1 MKSEHARVIFV
12 VLTLCVSVAISM
24 SSGAD
29 NSDLDNPKVREQIVA
44 EALDEANLQTRQSPS
59 GEELHYAP
67 NQQVPYTGWVWFEND
82 ESEQILYQI
91 KDGKRH
97 GLFIRWHKSQQNLE
111 KGFYK
116 NGSKDGLW
124 TYWYKNGQ
132 KEAEETYKDGSE
144 KSLLWT
150 EWYENGQK
158 KSENTPDLH
167 TTWYENGQKKS
178 ENTPDLYTTW
188 YENGQKKSENTPDLH
203 TTWYENGQKK
213 SESTHKAGERE
224 GLPTYWTKGGQ
235 KYSGFSHQVWYT
247 SNLVFSPDGSLLAG
261 SASDKVY
268 LWDVSARKQIGTLS
282 GWGDSRITSLSF
294 SPDGSLL
301 VGGAYEKVHL
311 WDVSAYPRDQNIKV
325 YFNYPDTVNSVSF
338 SPDGRTLAGGGD
350 KRMGRQFSKP
360 LVRLWDVSTREWI
373 RDFEGHTTWI
383 DSVRFSPDGR
393 TLASADEKNV
403 YLWDVA
409 TGKPIRI
416 FEPDTRLS
424 IGSFSPDG
432 SILALYTY
440 STVSLW
446 DVGRG
451 KWIGRLKSPSL
462 TTAVFSPD
470 GSILAGVENRRLE
483 SGEEESTVRLWDV
496 STGQR
501 IQSIEHDKRLYIVSF
516 SSDGRRL
523 TGVSEDMILFWEIP

>member
-44 EALDEANLQTRQSPS
+44 EALDSANLQTRQSPS

-132 KEAEETYKDGSE
+132 KKTEETYKDGSE

-150 EWYENGQK
+150 DWYENGQK
-158 KSENTPDLH
+158 KSEVQDLH
-167 TTWYENGQKKS
+167 TTWYGTTWYENGQKKS
-178 ENTPDLYTTW
+178 EKTQDLDTTW
-188 YENGQKKSENTPDLH
+188 YENGQKKSEKTQDLD

-213 SESTHKAGERE
+213 SESTYKAGKRE

-235 KYSGFSHQVWYT
+235 KYSGLSHQVRYT

-261 SASDKVY
+261 SASEKVH
-268 LWDVSARKQIGTLS
+268 LWDVSTGKRIRTLS
-282 GWGDSRITSLSF
+282 GTGNSGITSLLFSPDGSLLAGRASEKVLHLWDVSTGKRIRTLSGTGNTSLSF
-294 SPDGSLL
+294 SPDGRTLAN
-301 VGGAYEKVHL
+301 GAYKDVDL
-311 WDVSAYPRDQNIKV
+311 WDVSTGKWIRTLRGTDDTGRIEGVSFSPDGRTLASGGFSAIYLWDVSTGRVIRTLDIFNIR
-325 YFNYPDTVNSVSF
+325 SVSF
-338 SPDGRTLAGGGD
+338 SPDGRTLASGGY
-350 KRMGRQFSKP
+350 SAIY
-360 LVRLWDVSTREWI
+360 LWDVSTGRVI
-373 RDFEGHTTWI
+373 RTFKLHTGSFYSI
-383 DSVRFSPDGR
+383 FVFSPDSR
-393 TLASADEKNV
+393 TLASGEK
-403 YLWDVA
+403 
-409 TGKPIRI
+409 RI
-416 FEPDTRLS
+416 
-424 IGSFSPDG
+424 
-432 SILALYTY
+432 
-440 STVSLW
+440 
-446 DVGRG
+446 
-451 KWIGRLKSPSL
+451 
-462 TTAVFSPD
+462 
-470 GSILAGVENRRLE
+470 LE
-483 SGEEESTVRLWDV
+483 SGEVESTVRLWDV
-496 STGQR
+496 STGETR
-501 IQSIEHDKRLYIVSF
+501 ILSGPHKEVYSLSF
-516 SSDGRRL
+516 SPDGRTL
-523 TGVSEDMILFWEIP
+523 IGVSEDMILFWEIP